1 MAEVSC
7 PACGAGVN
15 FRSKATVYLVCEY
28 CRSLIVRHDLN
39 LEARGKVA
47 DLQDELTPLQ
57 LGTSGTYKGK
67 AFTLVGRIQREW
79 DGGFWSEWHALFVDG
94 TSGWLAQA
102 EGDYMMTREAP
113 APKGMP
119 TVQALKAAGP
129 GFVVSLG
136 GLVFEVTDVKQSKIA
151 SYAGELPRGAVRSRE
166 IQSLDLN
173 GPDTRFAT
181 IELDDKGGVTI
192 YVGESADYAQF
203 RFSNLK
209 AVDGW

>member
-1 MAEVSC
+1 MAEVAC

-47 DLQDELTPLQ
+47 DLQDEMTPLQ
-57 LGTSGTYKGK
+57 IGTQGTYRGK
-67 AFTLVGRIQREW
+67 PFSLVGRIQREW
-79 DGGFWSEWHALFVDG
+79 DGGFWSEWHALFADG

-102 EGDYMMTREAP
+102 EGDYMMTRAEALP
-113 APKGMP
+113 QGLDSR
-119 TVQALKAAGP
+119 TLKDKGP
-129 GFVVSLG
+129 GFAVKLFG
-136 GLVFEVTDVKQSKIA
+136 KEFEVVDVKDSRIA
-151 SYAGELPRGAVRSRE
+151 SYQGELPRGAVRTKDIR
-166 IQSLDLN
+166 SLDLA
-173 GPDTRFAT
+173 GPDARFAT
-181 IELDDKGGVTI
+181 IEFDEKGEASV
-192 YVGESADYAQF
+192 YVGESADFAAF